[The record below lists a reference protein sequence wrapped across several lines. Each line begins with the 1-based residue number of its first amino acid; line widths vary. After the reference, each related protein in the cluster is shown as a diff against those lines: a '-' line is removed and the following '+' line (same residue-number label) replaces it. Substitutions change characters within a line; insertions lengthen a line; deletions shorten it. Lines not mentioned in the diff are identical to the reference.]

1 MMQDIPGSFS
11 STSAPLDL
19 PQFIGPPSCSD
30 ATPELLG
37 KQQQSDLDQNKAS
50 THTQNLQ
57 QQLKNNPNQKNT
69 PPEMKQKQKTTI
81 SPFTKGLKSGSF

>member
-57 QQLKNNPNQKNT
+57 QQLKNNPNQKTLHLKWNKSKK
-69 PPEMKQKQKTTI
+69 PQSHPSQKV
-81 SPFTKGLKSGSF
+81 